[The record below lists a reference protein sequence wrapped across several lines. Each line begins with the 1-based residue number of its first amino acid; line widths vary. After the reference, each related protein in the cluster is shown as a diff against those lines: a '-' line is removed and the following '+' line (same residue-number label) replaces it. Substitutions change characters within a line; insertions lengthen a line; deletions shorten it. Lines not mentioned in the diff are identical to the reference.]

1 MKAYFYL
8 AIALLAAGCSQTET
22 QYVAR
27 VKLQKLSEA
36 DLYNS
41 EMVYDVIFDA
51 QELKADSLRNQ
62 SRQLFLKGIDLYK
75 NRKDAAGAVKL
86 FKQSILMFPEAKTYY
101 ELGNALLDAKG
112 GSESLKEADKAF
124 DVAQYLNF
132 KPASMLYYKMA
143 VVKSLR
149 MRSDPDM
156 GVYSVV
162 NNLSD
167 AFQSGYSDTAA
178 LLKDEAFA
186 NVIHT
191 PEFGEM
197 MLNLKTKEVKEDAGS
212 LFALFKNSFQEYKQ
226 PFAIT
231 FDDLDKNNRQS
242 ISYDFARFVPE
253 MQNVSFGRDVSHDFF
268 YVGKIAETPEYTA
281 VIYSSI
287 SFWEQDMQPVNT
299 KLVTYDK
306 NGKIIASKLFAGQFS
321 AEKVKTGKINNNE
334 IVLQDYKRIWKSPI
348 DQVPFS
354 DNEVLKYELVATATF
369 KLTDAGQI
377 VEVSVPANYSDSV
390 VFAKK

>member
-1 MKAYFYL
+1 MKTYFYL
-8 AIALLAAGCSQTET
+8 ALALLAVSCAQTEKH
-22 QYVAR
+22 YVAR
-27 VKLQKLSEA
+27 VKLQQLAEA
-36 DLYNS
+36 DLYNP

-75 NRKDAAGAVKL
+75 NKKDAAGAVKL
-86 FKQSILMFPEAKTYY
+86 FKQSILLFPDAKTYY
-101 ELGNALLDAKG
+101 EMGNALLEEKA
-112 GSESLKEADKAF
+112 SVESLKEADKAF
-124 DVAQYLNF
+124 GVAEYLDF
-132 KPASMLYYKMA
+132 KPASMLYYKTA
-143 VVKSLR
+143 VVKSLLR
-149 MRSDPDM
+149 RADPDM

-162 NNLSD
+162 NNLAD
-167 AFQSGYSDTAA
+167 AFQYGYSDTAG
-178 LLKDEAFA
+178 LMKDENFSG
-186 NVIHT
+186 VIST
-191 PEFGEM
+191 PEFKTM
-197 MLNLKTKEVKEDAGS
+197 MLNLKTKEVKDDGGS

-226 PFAIT
+226 PFAIG
-231 FDDLDKNNRQS
+231 FDDIDKNNRQS
-242 ISYDFARFVPE
+242 ISYDFAQFVPE

-306 NGKIIASKLFAGQFS
+306 NGKVIASKLFAGQFS
-321 AEKVKTGKINNNE
+321 AEKVKTGKISNNE
-334 IVLQDYKRIWKSPI
+334 IVLQDYRRIWKSPI
-348 DQVPFS
+348 DKVSFE

-369 KLTDAGQI
+369 KLTDSGEI